1 MILIKGGRVFVEG
14 EFREEDI
21 LIERQKIKAI
31 GKDIEAGK
39 GAGANVTRRDKETG
53 KGNTID
59 GRVRVIDARGKLV
72 TPGFI
77 DVHVHLREPGYTH
90 KETIATGTRAAARGG
105 FTTVAA
111 MPNTD
116 PVMDNPRIL
125 RELRERIERDAVVR
139 VYPHG
144 AITGGL
150 KGEKLVDFAAMAD
163 LVLGFSDDGR
173 GVQDEVMMRRAMEEV
188 KRLDKKILAHCEDE
202 GLNNAA
208 YVHEGELSRRLGIR
222 GISSASEYRQ
232 LARDLDLVRETG
244 AAYHA
249 CHISTKESVE
259 LIRQAKKEGLP
270 VSCEVTPHH
279 LLLSDRDIDINDA
292 DYKMNPPLR
301 SEEDRLALLEG
312 VIDGTIDIIAT
323 DHAPHHQEE
332 KARGFAEAP
341 FGIVGLETC
350 FPLLYTYLVLEGII
364 SLERLVEMLADKPAS
379 LFGLDTGVLEPG
391 READLA
397 IIDPEASFVID
408 VEDFHSKGRN
418 TPFKGYRC
426 RGKILRTFVAGREV
440 YAGD

>member
-14 EFREEDI
+14 EFRELDV
-21 LIERQKIKAI
+21 LIEGQKIKAI
-31 GKDIEAGK
+31 GKDLI
-39 GAGANVTRRDKETG
+39 TDSRT
-53 KGNTID
+53 
-59 GRVRVIDARGKLV
+59 RVIDARGKLV

-90 KETIATGTRAAARGG
+90 KETIASGTRAAARGG

-116 PVMDNPRIL
+116 PVLDNPAIL
-125 RELRERIERDAVVR
+125 REVEERIEKEAVVR
-139 VYPHG
+139 VYLHG
-144 AITGGL
+144 AISEGL
-150 KGEKLVDFAAMAD
+150 QGEKLVDFAAMAGS
-163 LVLGFSDDGR
+163 VLGFSDDGR
-173 GVQDEVMMRRAMEEV
+173 GVQDEGMMKRAMEEV
-188 KRLDKKILAHCEDE
+188 KGLNKMIAAHCEDE
-202 GLNNAA
+202 SLNNGG
-208 YVHEGELSRRLGIR
+208 YIHEGDLSRRLGIR

-249 CHISTKESVE
+249 CHISTEEAVE

-279 LLLSDRDIDINDA
+279 LLLSDKDIDINDA

-312 VIDGTIDIIAT
+312 VKDGTIDIIAT
-323 DHAPHHQEE
+323 DHAPHHAEE

-341 FGIVGLETC
+341 FGIAGLETC
-350 FPLLYTYLVLEGII
+350 FSLLYTYLVLEGVIT
-364 SLERLVEMLADKPAS
+364 LERLVEMLTVKPAG
-379 LFGLDTGVLEPG
+379 LFGLETGVLEAG
-391 READLA
+391 READLV
-397 IIDPEASFVID
+397 IIDPEASFIID
-408 VEDFHSKGRN
+408 VEDFHSKGKN

-426 RGKILRTFVAGREV
+426 RGKILRTLVGGREV
-440 YAGD
+440 YRGE

>member
-14 EFREEDI
+14 KFQERDL
-21 LIERQKIKAI
+21 LIEGQKIRAI
-31 GKDIEAGK
+31 EKDLEIEK
-39 GAGANVTRRDKETG
+39 DSIINERT
-53 KGNTID
+53 
-59 GRVRVIDARGKLV
+59 RVIDARGKLV
-72 TPGFI
+72 CPGFI
-77 DVHVHLREPGYTH
+77 DLHVHLREPGFTH
-90 KETIATGTRAAARGG
+90 KETIATGSRAAARGG
-105 FTTVAA
+105 FTTIAA
-111 MPNTD
+111 MPNTE
-116 PVMDNPRIL
+116 PVIDQPGL
-125 RELRERIERDAVVR
+125 LEEQEERIARDAVVK
-139 VYPHG
+139 VYSHG
-144 AITGGL
+144 AITKGL
-150 KGEKLVDFAAMAD
+150 KGEELVDFGAMAS

-173 GVQDEVMMRRAMEEV
+173 GVQDRELMKKALAEA
-188 KRLDKKILAHCEDE
+188 KKLDKKILAHCEDE
-202 GLNNAA
+202 SLNNQA
-208 YVHEGELSRRLGIR
+208 YLHEGDLSRKLGIK
-222 GISSASEYRQ
+222 GISSASEYQQ

-244 AAYHA
+244 AGYHL
-249 CHISTKESVE
+249 CHISTREALD
-259 LIRQAKKEGLP
+259 LIREAKREGLP

-279 LLLSDRDIDINDA
+279 LLLADQDIDLEDA

-301 SEEDRLALLEG
+301 SEADRLAMLEG
-312 VIDGTIDIIAT
+312 VLDGSIDIIAT
-323 DHAPHHQEE
+323 DHAPHHVEE